1 MIETKYLQDD
11 IKNIQQLFA
20 IPALKNFET
29 KELARLVRL
38 SKVRQY
44 EENEAIIQQGDTDPW
59 IYFLLQGSVRVE
71 KDGVEIAQMNRLGEL
86 FGEMRIIDSK
96 SRSASVIASSKTIC
110 LAVNVGAARKRL
122 PTDDE
127 ATNLLLLL
135 YRVFAEYVSIRLRLA
150 NEHLIASRQ
159 ELESLKA
166 RVRAAIE

>member
-1 MIETKYLQDD
+1 MIESKYLQDD

-44 EENEAIIQQGDTDPW
+44 EDAEVIIRQGDTDPW
-59 IYFLLQGSVRVE
+59 IYFLLQGAVRVE
-71 KDGVEIAQMNRLGEL
+71 REGIQIARMNKLGDL
-86 FGEMRIIDSK
+86 FGEMRIIDNL
-96 SRSASVIASSKTIC
+96 SRSASVIASGKTVC
-110 LAVNVGAARKRL
+110 LAVNVGVARDRL

-127 ATNLLLLL
+127 ATNLLLFL

-150 NEHLIASRQ
+150 NEHLIEARQ
-159 ELESLKA
+159 EIEAIKA
-166 RVRAAIE
+166 RVRAAVE